1 MMADQEDEPAATDLE
16 LPTDSSSEAESDSSS
31 EAAPPSQA
39 RCTESSDS
47 DDNDEMPSLE
57 DDRGTIAPAARA
69 DMAPEEPET
78 VLEDNETARAPAPV
92 NDEDANPTKE
102 AKCVEAI
109 SAAAANLVCP
119 IAQALPT
126 DPVTAEDGHI
136 YERGAIESWFRAK
149 DGDPTSPITGA
160 RMGTRLLEAHQVR
173 NTIEALVKSG
183 AVDSELATAWR
194 QKLKD
199 ETWVKETRA
208 KAEVGDG
215 GAMCLLGAWYGSG
228 MKGLAKDL
236 VQSRAWYER
245 SAAARNPKGLG
256 SFAECLLTGAGG
268 SQDITLGLVI
278 VTQAAELGS
287 DFGAYAL
294 SEAFFF
300 GNYGLQKN
308 SAQARFWLKKV
319 VDGECKFK
327 NLHKDHVALAA
338 NMLTVMDAPRQSRDV

>member
-57 DDRGTIAPAARA
+57 DDDCGTIAPAARA

-245 SAAARNPKGLG
+245 SAATRTPQGMAMFG
-256 SFAECLLTGAGG
+256 FYLLCGIGG
-268 SQDITLGLVI
+268 PEDIAFGLVNL
-278 VTQAAELGS
+278 TEAAGLGS
-287 DFGAYAL
+287 DFAAYTL
-294 SEAFFF
+294 GEAFFN
-300 GNYGLQKN
+300 GDCGLPKDP
-308 SAQARFWLKKV
+308 ARARFWLKKI
-319 VDGECKFK
+319 VDGECK
-327 NLHKDHVALAA
+327 HKHLNEAGRADAA
-338 NMLTVMDAPRQSRDV
+338 AWLRELDG